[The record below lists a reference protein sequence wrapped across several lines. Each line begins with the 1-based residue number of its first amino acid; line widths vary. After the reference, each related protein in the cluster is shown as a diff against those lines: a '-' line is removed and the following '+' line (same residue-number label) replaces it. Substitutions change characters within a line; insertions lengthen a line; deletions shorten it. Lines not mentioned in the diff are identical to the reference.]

1 MGRLIKFEYIGA
13 AFIVQSYLKDDFANI
28 CEVNGESFRID
39 FVNKQIT
46 TSAKETK
53 DWKQKA
59 SKINFEEIGKM
70 LNSFFV
76 FKYCQ
81 SEIEDN
87 GKCKIQCEHCEEYY
101 KPLENE

>member
-1 MGRLIKFEYIGA
+1 MGRLIKFEYIGT
-13 AFIVQSYLKDDFANI
+13 AFIVQSFLENDFANI

-53 DWKQKA
+53 DWKQKV

-70 LNSFFV
+70 LHKLIS

-87 GKCKIQCEHCEEYY
+87 GKCKIQCEHCKEYY

>member
-13 AFIVQSYLKDDFANI
+13 AFIVQSFLENDFANI
-28 CEVNGESFRID
+28 CEVNGESFRIE

-53 DWKQKA
+53 DWKCKV
-59 SKINFEEIGKM
+59 SKMNFEEIGKI
-70 LNSFFV
+70 LNELFA

-81 SEIEDN
+81 SQIEDN
-87 GKCKIQCEHCEEYY
+87 GKCKIQCEHCKKYY
-101 KPLENE
+101 KLLENE